1 MAELSLSEAADRFAV
16 GSKKDSRAFSGVEVG
31 RFIRWYGADRP
42 LAQLR
47 GHQISLYADVLGP
60 ATPDA
65 SRRAD
70 QVRAFLAF
78 LKKDELTPSNLA
90 SHLRLRKTSRTN
102 KARAVE
108 VARST
113 EEATTLTREGLAA
126 LQAEL
131 EDLKGQRLVVRED
144 IRLAMG
150 DKDFKENSP
159 LDAAKDRQGHI
170 EARIRDL
177 ESILKRASVV
187 EEGAQNGRVRVGST
201 VVVKDLSKDVLMRY
215 TIVGPME
222 SRAVEGKISSVSPVG
237 KALLECGVG
246 DEVQVS
252 VPAGV
257 IRFRVEEVE
266 G

>member
-1 MAELSLSEAADRFAV
+1 MAELNLSEAADRFAAS
-16 GSKKDSRAFSGVEVG
+16 SKKDSRGLSGAEVG
-31 RFIRWYGADRP
+31 RFVRWYGADRP
-42 LAQLR
+42 LTQLR

-60 ATPDA
+60 ATADA

-78 LKKDELTPSNLA
+78 LKKDGLTPSNLA
-90 SHLRLRKTSRTN
+90 SHLRLRKTSRTS
-102 KARAVE
+102 KARAAE
-108 VARST
+108 AGLA
-113 EEATTLTREGLAA
+113 EEAVTLTREGLAA
-126 LQAEL
+126 LQVEL
-131 EDLKGQRLVVRED
+131 EGLVSQRLAVRED
-144 IRLAMG
+144 IRLAMA
-150 DKDFKENSP
+150 DKDFRENSP
-159 LDAAKDRQGHI
+159 LDAAKEKQGHI

-177 ESILKRASVV
+177 ESLLKRAAVV

-201 VVVKDLSKDVLMRY
+201 VAVKNLNKDVLIRY

-222 SRAVEGKISSVSPVG
+222 SSAAEGKISSVSPVG
-237 KALLECGVG
+237 KALLGRGVG

-252 VPAGV
+252 APAGV